1 MALHLN
7 LYHEIQTQ
15 NLQRQ
20 RDPLKLG
27 MLVLLVVAIGFV
39 GYYFYRL
46 QGSAVLNNQAARLQ
60 TDWLV
65 LEPKAKQAEEREAEL
80 LGRVKLKE
88 ALVSRM
94 EDRCLWGPILDCVG
108 QGVPREV
115 QLKSLEAGRVMT
127 GEKGGRVVTFVL
139 SGIACGVEPRRS
151 AEDFRVAFMRRLS
164 DRFRS
169 VNSVPKDGFRSLDD
183 KDERVELDGQ
193 NYPTAA
199 FVVSYEASLD
209 EAAPAPTPAK
219 TRRGR

>member
-27 MLVLLVVAIGFV
+27 MLALLVVAVGFV

-46 QGSAVLNNQAARLQ
+46 QGSTGLNNQAARLQ

-65 LEPKAKQAEEREAEL
+65 LEPKQKQAATREGEL
-80 LGRVKLKE
+80 LATVKLKE
-88 ALVSRM
+88 ALVNRM
-94 EDRCLWGPILDCVG
+94 EERCLWGPVLDIVA
-108 QGVPREV
+108 QGVPKEV
-115 QLKSLEAGRVMT
+115 QLKSLEATKVVT
-127 GEKGGRVVTFVL
+127 TDKIRVVTFVL
-139 SGIACGVEPRRS
+139 SGVAGGVEPRRS
-151 AEDFRVAFMRRLS
+151 AEDFRVAFLRRLS
-164 DRFRS
+164 ERFKS

-183 KDERVELDGQ
+183 KDERVMLDGQ

-199 FVVSYEASLD
+199 FVVSYEAALD
-209 EAAPAPTPAK
+209 APVPTATPAR
-219 TRRGR
+219 TRRGH

>member
-27 MLVLLVVAIGFV
+27 MLVLLLVAIGFV

-46 QGSAVLNNQAARLQ
+46 QGSSVLNNQAARLQ

-65 LEPKAKQAEEREAEL
+65 LEPKAKQAEAREAEL
-80 LGRVKLKE
+80 LGRAKLKD

-94 EDRCLWGPILDCVG
+94 EDRCLWGPILDSVA

-115 QLKSLEAGRVMT
+115 QIKTLEAGRVMN
-127 GEKGGRVVTFVL
+127 GDKVRVVSFVL
-139 SGIACGVEPRRS
+139 SGIACGAEPRRS
-151 AEDFRVAFMRRLS
+151 AEDFRVAFNRRLS
-164 DRFRS
+164 ERFKS

-193 NYPTAA
+193 NYPTAG
-199 FVVSYEASLD
+199 FVVAYEAALD